1 MQPVQPAH
9 QIFLKHLYAS
19 QAGVND
25 FNIFSYLQV
34 PFLLF
39 LSCAAWTSFLYT
51 EMIQAHSPTCLK
63 VQKNKIKKNCK
74 KSPWVIAVHSR
85 SNSLTHLQI

>member
-1 MQPVQPAH
+1 MQPAH
-9 QIFLKHLYAS
+9 QIFLQHLSAS

-25 FNIFSYLQV
+25 FNILSYLQV

-51 EMIQAHSPTCLK
+51 EMIQAHSLKCLK
-63 VQKNKIKKNCK
+63 VRKKIKSKQLQGKPMGYCCAFK
-74 KSPWVIAVHSR
+74 K
-85 SNSLTHLQI
+85 